1 MFPSRVNKSLSP
13 ATRQRMQCLR
23 FSTIIIRVMTTVK
36 KKLFRAL
43 YRFLSFCWWNF
54 VNILFYITSILIV
67 EFLLLILMEITFSQH
82 EQKYVF
88 LIFALWVEHLSSVG
102 EWGGA
107 GLCEARASISF
118 ILSRGD
124 MSHQTTCGPVL
135 VPLLCWCHFCTSATF
150 VLVLVTLVHTCN
162 TSKCAFAYS

>member
-36 KKLFRAL
+36 TIFFRAL
-43 YRFLSFCWWNF
+43 YRFLSFVGEIF
-54 VNILFYITSILIV
+54 VNILFYITSILIF
-67 EFLLLILMEITFSQH
+67 EFLFFDTHGNHIFTTLTEICFVDFCIVGRAL
-82 EQKYVF
+82 EQC
-88 LIFALWVEHLSSVG
+88 G
-102 EWGGA
+102 GGGA

-135 VPLLCWCHFCTSATF
+135 VPLLYYC
-150 VLVLVTLVHTCN
+150 
-162 TSKCAFAYS
+162 